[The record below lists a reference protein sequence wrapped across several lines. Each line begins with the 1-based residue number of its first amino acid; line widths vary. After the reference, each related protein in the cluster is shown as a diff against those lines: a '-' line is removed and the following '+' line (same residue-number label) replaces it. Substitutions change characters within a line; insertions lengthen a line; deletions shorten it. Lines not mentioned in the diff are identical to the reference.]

1 MTSASRAIYVHLPW
15 CVRKCPYCDFNS
27 HQRDPNAIPE
37 ADYIAALIQ
46 DIRAER
52 SLLGEIAAHSV
63 FFGGGTPSLFSA
75 DGIARILAA
84 LNDAFP
90 FTRDAEITLEANPG
104 TFEQAKF
111 RGYAQAGVN
120 RLSLGIQSFDDE
132 KLAALGRI
140 HGSLE
145 AKRAIGSA
153 REVGFDNFN
162 IDIMHG
168 LPQQSVEEALADL
181 ACAAEFA
188 PTHLSWYQL
197 TIETNTAFYSNPPEL
212 PDIDAL
218 DDIEVAG
225 FELLRSH
232 GFEQYEVSAWAR
244 NGAVSRHNLSYWN
257 YEDYIGVGAGAHGK
271 YTKGDDIRRRQK
283 TRRPE
288 DYMADPKV
296 KDVIV
301 PNEDRIFEFFL
312 NRLRLFSPVSQ
323 TQFEQ
328 STGAAYES
336 INHKLIQLRDQGL
349 VTLSP
354 GGFELSY
361 RGQRFLNHVQ
371 SLFLPSEE

>member
-1 MTSASRAIYVHLPW
+1 MTSPSRAIYVHLPW

-37 ADYIAALIQ
+37 DAYISALIKDIAA
-46 DIRAER
+46 EK
-52 SLLGEIAAHSV
+52 SLLGDLSSHSV

-75 DGIARILAA
+75 DGIARILSA

-132 KLAALGRI
+132 KLTALGRI

-168 LPQQSVEEALADL
+168 LPQQSVDEALADL

-197 TIETNTAFYSNPPEL
+197 TIETNTAFYSNPPVL

-225 FELLRSH
+225 FELLQSH
-232 GFEQYEVSAWAR
+232 GFKQYEVSAWAR

-271 YTKGDDIRRRQK
+271 YSQGTEVRRRQK

-288 DYMADPKV
+288 DYMAHPKV
-296 KDVIV
+296 KDFAV
-301 PNEDRIFEFFL
+301 PNGDRVFEFFL
-312 NRLRLFSPVSQ
+312 NRLRLFSPVTQ
-323 TQFEQ
+323 TQFEHT
-328 STGAAYES
+328 TGAGFETIS
-336 INHKLIQLRDQGL
+336 DKLRQLKDQGL
-349 VTLSP
+349 ITMNSD
-354 GGFELSY
+354 GFELTY

-371 SLFLPSEE
+371 SQFLPDEE

>member
-1 MTSASRAIYVHLPW
+1 MASPSRAIYVHLPW

-37 ADYIAALIQ
+37 DEYINALIK
-46 DIRAER
+46 DIEAEK
-52 SLLGEIAAHSV
+52 SLLGRLSSHSV

-75 DGIARILAA
+75 NGIARILSA

-90 FTRDAEITLEANPG
+90 FTTDAEITLEANPG

-120 RLSLGIQSFDDE
+120 RLSLGIQSFDDD

-168 LPQQSVEEALADL
+168 LPQQSVDEALADL

-188 PTHLSWYQL
+188 PSHLSWYQL
-197 TIETNTAFYSNPPEL
+197 TIETNTAFYSNPPVL

-225 FELLRSH
+225 FELLQSH

-244 NGAVSRHNLSYWN
+244 DGAVSRHNLSYWN
-257 YEDYIGVGAGAHGK
+257 YEDYIGLGAGAHGK
-271 YTKGDDIRRRQK
+271 YSQGNAVRRRQK

-288 DYMADPKV
+288 DYMTHLKV
-296 KDVIV
+296 KDFEV
-301 PNEDRIFEFFL
+301 PSGDKVFEFFL
-312 NRLRLFSPVSQ
+312 NRLRLFSPVTQ
-323 TQFEQ
+323 LQFEQ
-328 STGAAYES
+328 TTGTAFETIS
-336 INHKLIQLRDQGL
+336 DKLRLLKDQGL
-349 VTLSP
+349 ITLNP
-354 GGFELSY
+354 KGFELTY

-371 SLFLPSEE
+371 SQFLPENE